1 MGGLIIITK
10 WCAGNLNSRVT
21 VSDNLTHTK
30 DTVVAYSDAVLD
42 TVPASKTVCIW
53 SDRPASQFKN
63 RLIAAA
69 IPVFKAKHQ
78 LTFKWNFFAT
88 SHGKGLVNGIGGSVK
103 RDVWMQVKDEK
114 QSSNIIKMTSSNLR
128 HF

>member
-1 MGGLIIITK
+1 M
-10 WCAGNLNSRVT
+10 
-21 VSDNLTHTK
+21 
-30 DTVVAYSDAVLD
+30 D

-88 SHGKGLVNGIGGSVK
+88 SHGKGPVNGIGGSVK
-103 RDVWMQVKDEK
+103 RDVWMQVKNEK
-114 QSSNIIKMTSSNLR
+114 QSSQMLFVAAASELKNVSESEMDQMEIDPHLSASVN
-128 HF
+128 